1 MKKFTEIILKTIFVL
16 VGSICVLAGLGL
28 AYCVINDVNL
38 DDFNLDKLVSSDDV
52 DDVKDWYLQ
61 ELGNVAVGKPV
72 KVEGISYDKY
82 AYQHI
87 SEDTQ
92 AVYDQIYDCICS
104 YKEGVVVSTKD
115 DDVIA
120 VAYEAVFADYGD
132 IFWVSGYQINTYQK
146 GDEIV
151 SLEFL
156 PTYTMTE
163 EQKNVYQVT
172 IDSVTTEWLA
182 GISQDATDYE
192 KALYVFETLI
202 EKVDYDANSKENQN
216 ILSTFLYNSTVC
228 QGYADGAWYLLDKLG
243 IKSAIVTG
251 NANNEAHAWN
261 LVYLDGAYYYMDVTW
276 GNSKYKDT
284 DSSTKKRINYAYLA
298 MDSEEL
304 LRSHEITS
312 HFDMPD
318 CLSNQD
324 NYFVREGLY
333 YESFDAD
340 AIGNAFATSY
350 NAGKEE
356 ISLKF
361 ATEELYNEVID
372 YFFNKQN
379 ISKYCKIKSVY
390 YLMDNECK
398 VITVQWNR

>member
-1 MKKFTEIILKTIFVL
+1 ML
-16 VGSICVLAGLGL
+16 VGKDA
-28 AYCVINDVNL
+28 
-38 DDFNLDKLVSSDDV
+38 

-61 ELGNVAVGKPV
+61 ELGNMAVGKPV

-82 AYQHI
+82 AYQNI
-87 SEDTQ
+87 SEETQ
-92 AVYDQIYDCICS
+92 IVYDQIYDCMSS
-104 YKEGVVVSTKD
+104 YKESVVVSTKS
-115 DDVIA
+115 DDVVA
-120 VAYEAVFADYGD
+120 DAYEAVFADYGN
-132 IFWVSGYQINTYQK
+132 IFWVNGYQVNTYQK
-146 GDEIV
+146 GEEVV

-182 GISQDATDYE
+182 GISRDATDYE

-202 EKVDYDANSKENQN
+202 EKVDYDKNSKENQN

-243 IKSAIVTG
+243 IKSTIITG
-251 NANNEAHAWN
+251 NANGEAHAWN
-261 LVYLDGAYYYMDVTW
+261 LVYLDDAYYYMDVTW

-304 LRSHEITS
+304 LRSHKITS
-312 HFDMPD
+312 HFDVPD

-333 YESFDAD
+333 YENFDAD
-340 AIGNAFATSY
+340 VIGNAFATSY
-350 NAGKEE
+350 NAGNDE

-361 ATEELYNEVID
+361 ATDELYNEVID

-379 ISKYCKIKSVY
+379 ISKYCIQFFPYPPNSTKY
-390 YLMDNECK
+390 
-398 VITVQWNR
+398 